1 MEKDRRAER
10 SEMLGKILN
19 AREKEVISLR
29 FGFATGSEMTLREV
43 GDLMGVTRERIRQ
56 IEGKALKK
64 LRHHPRLRFMKDYL

>member
-29 FGFATGSEMTLREV
+29 FGFATGNALTLQEV

-56 IEGKALKK
+56 IEVKALKK
-64 LRHHPRLRFMKDYL
+64 LRHHPRLKFMKDYL